1 MNGNVSGE
9 GSPPMQANL
18 NHGPLGE
25 QGRTCFP
32 ARGMSIMVSGSYNTI
47 RTGVCDIARV
57 E

>member
-9 GSPPMQANL
+9 GSPPMQAHL